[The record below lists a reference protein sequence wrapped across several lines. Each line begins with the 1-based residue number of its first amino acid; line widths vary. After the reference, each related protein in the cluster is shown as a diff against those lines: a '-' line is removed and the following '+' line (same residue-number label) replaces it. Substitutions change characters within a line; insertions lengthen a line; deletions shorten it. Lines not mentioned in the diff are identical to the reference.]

1 MKFIVENWFVI
12 VAIAA
17 VGGSIGY
24 AIYSFVKMPSDKQL
38 NKVREWLLY
47 AVTKA
52 EKELGAGTGKLKL
65 RYVYD
70 MFVARFEWLAKV
82 ITAVNNMVG
91 YCQSHRGTFWTNLAD
106 SNFDPAQITV
116 PCEADCS
123 SGVAAIVKGAGYRL
137 KNEKL
142 KNVSTACYTGNLRAA
157 LKAAGFEVLT
167 DKKYLTSDAYLLEG
181 DILLNDGAH
190 VATNLT
196 NGAKASGGGASQTVP
211 INSNVKLETAKGFN
225 KSLAGTYKVTGA
237 GALNLRSGAGTG
249 KDKKVLTT
257 MQSGETCQCYGYYTD
272 ASGVKWLYVAYKN
285 VVGFA
290 SSKYLKK

>member
-82 ITAVNNMVG
+82 ITFDMFSMMVDEALEQMRTMLDSNEAVQKLIANEAGEGSEYFNPRSREG
-91 YCQSHRGTFWTNLAD
+91 SD
-106 SNFDPAQITV
+106 SNFRQKIFF
-116 PCEADCS
+116 S
-123 SGVAAIVKGAGYRL
+123 LS
-137 KNEKL
+137 KNCL
-142 KNVSTACYTGNLRAA
+142 IHLFFIIN
-157 LKAAGFEVLT
+157 F
-167 DKKYLTSDAYLLEG
+167 
-181 DILLNDGAH
+181 LN
-190 VATNLT
+190 
-196 NGAKASGGGASQTVP
+196 
-211 INSNVKLETAKGFN
+211 
-225 KSLAGTYKVTGA
+225 
-237 GALNLRSGAGTG
+237 
-249 KDKKVLTT
+249 
-257 MQSGETCQCYGYYTD
+257 
-272 ASGVKWLYVAYKN
+272 
-285 VVGFA
+285 
-290 SSKYLKK
+290 